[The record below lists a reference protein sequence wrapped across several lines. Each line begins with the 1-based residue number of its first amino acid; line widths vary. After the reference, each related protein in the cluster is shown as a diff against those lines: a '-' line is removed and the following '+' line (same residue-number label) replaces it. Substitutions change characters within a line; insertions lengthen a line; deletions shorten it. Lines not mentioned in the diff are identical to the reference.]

1 MSKSIGTKILLRNDT
16 AANWTANNPVL
27 AKGQIGIQINT
38 KKFKFGD
45 GVTAWNSLDY
55 GAGAAISTASA
66 NTDGLMSSSDF
77 SKLAGITSG
86 AQPNVIEII
95 KKNGVTQTITNKTV
109 DISVP
114 TATSELTND
123 SGFIT
128 TSDIPEGSAAS
139 TTIPL
144 MDGTAATGSELA
156 FARGDHVHPSDTSK
170 VDKVTGKGLSTNDY
184 TTEQKTKLA
193 GIEAGAEVSFIKD
206 IQIQQKTGRAPGSG
220 QTITIPSLYIFKD
233 KNDLTYDIITPDAI
247 QMSFGMLFEMIDN
260 TLNQKLS
267 TVFDYRGTKAT
278 VSALPASNNKTGDVW
293 HVTQNGSE
301 YAWDGSAWQEL
312 GSTIDLSNYIQL
324 INIAGISITPSSYT
338 ISAAQLQSA
347 LGLGAAAYKGVD
359 TSITAGSTSV
369 NLPTAAAVASYVS
382 TNASKVASSTTN
394 GNIKIDNVE
403 TTVYTL
409 PSTILDS
416 SDTLILDCGSS
427 STNYS

>member
-16 AANWTANNPVL
+16 ATNWTANNPVL

-66 NTDGLMSSSDF
+66 NADGLMSSSDF

-193 GIEAGAEVSFIKD
+193 GIAAGAQVNVQSDWSASSGDAAILNKPTTLAGYGITDAMTATAIESAIAAAVS
-206 IQIQQKTGRAPGSG
+206 S
-220 QTITIPSLYIFKD
+220 IFVYK
-233 KNDLTYDIITPDAI
+233 
-247 QMSFGMLFEMIDN
+247 
-260 TLNQKLS
+260 
-267 TVFDYRGTKAT
+267 GTKAT
-278 VSALPASNNKTGDVW
+278 VSALPSSNNTTGDVW
-293 HVTQNGSE
+293 HVTADGSE
-301 YAWDGSAWQEL
+301 YVWNGSSWQEL
-312 GSTIDLSNYIQL
+312 GTTIDLSGYLQSVS
-324 INIAGISITPSSYT
+324 IAGITLTPSSYT
-338 ISAAQLQSA
+338 ITAAQLQSA